1 MAFHPY
7 PGVIPSVFNRS
18 GFGPPRGLTPAS
30 ACPWVAHPA
39 SRPRRAT
46 KNRRLKDSLS
56 LRLASKLNL
65 AAHRDSLAHSTKGT
79 PSHRDG
85 CSDCSW
91 ARGFRRCFTP
101 LSGCFSP
108 FPHGTGSLS
117 VIGECLALEGGP
129 PRFIP
134 GFTCPA
140 LLGIPLSGPR
150 SFGYGALTLY
160 RPASQPVPLDRGFLT
175 RPRRSSDGT
184 EGPTTPRAAT
194 PGGLHAHGFRLLRFR
209 SPLLAQ
215 SRLISFPPGT

>member
-18 GFGPPRGLTPAS
+18 GFGPPQSLTSAS
-30 ACPWVAHPA
+30 ACPWIDHPA
-39 SRPRRAT
+39 SRLRLAT
-46 KNRRLKDSLS
+46 DRHLKGSLS
-56 LRLASKLNL
+56 LRLGSRLNL
-65 AAHRDSLAHSTKGT
+65 AANRNSLAHSTKGT
-79 PSHRDG
+79 PSQRKG
-85 CSDCSW
+85 CSDCLW
-91 ARGFRRCFTP
+91 AHGFRYCFTP

>member
-46 KNRRLKDSLS
+46 KSRRLKDSLS

-117 VIGECLALEGGP
+117 VTGECSALEGGP
-129 PRFIP
+129 PGFGP

-140 LLGIPLSGPR
+140 LLGMHRSGP
-150 SFGYGALTLY
+150 SGFAYGALTRCG
-160 RPASQPVPLDRGFLT
+160 RPFHAVPLPDGFVT
-175 RPRRSSDGT
+175 TPRWAAPGRVSRN
-184 EGPTTPRAAT
+184 PRAAT
-194 PGGLHAHGFRLLRFR
+194 PAAYTRPGLGWCAFARRY
-209 SPLLAQ
+209 
-215 SRLISFPPGT
+215 SRNLG

>member
-7 PGVIPSVFNRS
+7 PRVVPSVFNRS

-30 ACPWVAHPA
+30 ACPRIAHPA
-39 SRPRRAT
+39 SRRPRAT
-46 KNRRLKDSLS
+46 ARPFKGSLS
-56 LRLASKLNL
+56 LRLVSQLNL
-65 AAHRDSLAHSTKGT
+65 AAQGHSLAHSTKGT
-79 PSHRDG
+79 PSQSLKY
-85 CSDCSW
+85 CSDCSG
-91 ARGFRRCFTP
+91 AHGFRRCFTP

>member
-79 PSHRDG
+79 PSHRQR

-117 VIGECLALEGGP
+117 VTGECSALEGGP
-129 PRFIP
+129 PGFGP

-140 LLGIPLSGPR
+140 LLGILVSGPHG
-150 SFGYGALTLY
+150 FAYGALTRCG
-160 RPASQPVPLDRGFLT
+160 RPFHAVPLPCGFVT
-175 RPRRSSDGT
+175 APRWAAPGRESRN
-184 EGPTTPRAAT
+184 PRAAT
-194 PGGLHAHGFRLLRFR
+194 PAAYTRPGLGWCAFARRY
-209 SPLLAQ
+209 
-215 SRLISFPPGT
+215 SRNLG

>member
-7 PGVIPSVFNRS
+7 PRVIPSVFNRS

-46 KNRRLKDSLS
+46 RVAVLKTRFRCGSLHSLTSPRIVTRWLILQKARRHTVK
-56 LRLASKLNL
+56 R
-65 AAHRDSLAHSTKGT
+65 
-79 PSHRDG
+79 

-117 VIGECLALEGGP
+117 VTGECSALEGGP
-129 PRFIP
+129 PGFGP

-140 LLGIPLSGPR
+140 LLGILVSGPHG
-150 SFGYGALTLY
+150 FAYGALTLFR
-160 RPASQPVPLDRGFLT
+160 RPSQAVPLDGWFVT
-175 RPRRSSDGT
+175 AAEGCGPRLPR
-184 EGPTTPRAAT
+184 PTTPARKRPHACTRAGLGW
-194 PGGLHAHGFRLLRFR
+194 PGFARRY
-209 SPLLAQ
+209 
-215 SRLISFPPGT
+215 SRDLG